1 MEPVVGYWGTA
12 FISVGVIVSVLGG
25 LATFYTVFLVFA
37 AGLDFTLLSFIIYA
51 PGTVLFVM
59 SRREQNRR
67 VFSRPELII
76 LVIAVAGAVAG
87 IAALATGAISI

>member
-1 MEPVVGYWGTA
+1 LFVA
-12 FISVGVIVSVLGG
+12 G

-37 AGLDFTLLSFIIYA
+37 AGLAFLLLSLIIYA

-67 VFSRPELII
+67 AFSPLELVIC
-76 LVIAVAGAVAG
+76 VIAVAGA
-87 IAALATGAISI
+87 IAAIVALATGAITI